1 MGGLDGAGTSLGW
14 STSRDAHRRAGQ
26 NLNTFDRF
34 NRLLIGG
41 LPVPGTSICAIH

>member
-14 STSRDAHRRAGQ
+14 STSRAARRRVRP

-34 NRLLIGG
+34 DRLLIGA
-41 LPVPGTSICAIH
+41 LLVPGTSICAIH